1 MQSQHLGTAS
11 HLEKSREHLKF
22 QRGTPPPS
30 PAKTRC
36 GNIRGWSNLG
46 CAGCAEPSGL
56 AGGAEEAGRKVEA
69 GESEEEERRGSAGWA
84 GVEWGGGLL
93 V

>member
-11 HLEKSREHLKF
+11 HLEKSREYLKF

-46 CAGCAEPSGL
+46 CAGCAEPGGWG
-56 AGGAEEAGRKVEA
+56 GGAGEGGGRGGA
-69 GESEEEERRGSAGWA
+69 GEGEEGEGRGRGGGG